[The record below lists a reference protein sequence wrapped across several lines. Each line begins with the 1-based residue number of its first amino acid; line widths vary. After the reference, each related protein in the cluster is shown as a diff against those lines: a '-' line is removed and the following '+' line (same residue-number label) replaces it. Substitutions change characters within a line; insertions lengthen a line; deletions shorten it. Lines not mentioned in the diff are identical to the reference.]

1 MGTNFKQEELEYIK
15 NRGNS
20 LEKIKQQLLY
30 FKTGIPKINLVKPA
44 AINDGIVKLNANEVA
59 QYATFFDAQ
68 KDGFTIEKFVPASG
82 AATRMFKFLNEF
94 LNEFDLEKET
104 INSYINRTGNKDLS
118 IFILGIKNFP
128 FYQELKSKTIS
139 IYPQYYTFSVDK
151 KQYTLIKTLLSEEN
165 GLGFSHKP
173 KGILPFHTKE
183 DKILTPV
190 EENIIEADFY
200 RKENIKTKIHF
211 TINEEFQSEFEALTA
226 GFLDIEVTYSYQN
239 SNTDTIAVDENN
251 EPFRLENN
259 ELFFRPG
266 GHGALIENLND
277 LQSELIF
284 LKNIDNVAQ
293 NHKVLISNYKKAL
306 GGIIIEIQNQVHNYL
321 KLLHNGD
328 VNEENLNEIIIF
340 TETKLSFP
348 LPEDFIHFKKSYK
361 IEYLIKVLN
370 RPIRVC
376 GMVKNEGEPGGGP
389 FWVQDSKGRNTLQ
402 IVESPQIDLSNENQR
417 LIAKSATHFNPVDIV
432 CAVYDYKGNKFD
444 LTNFVDHNAS
454 FITEKTKNGKPLKAF
469 ELPGLWNGAMAKW
482 TTIFVEVPLET
493 FNPVK
498 TVNDL
503 LKFAHQ
509 PSDE

>member
-1 MGTNFKQEELEYIK
+1 MGTNFKQEELEYIQ

-20 LEKIKQQLLY
+20 LDKIKQQLFY
-30 FKTGIPKINLVKPA
+30 FKNGIPKINLVKPA
-44 AINDGIVKLNANEVA
+44 AINDGIVKLKDVEVDE
-59 QYATFFDAQ
+59 YASFFDAQ
-68 KDGFTIEKFVPASG
+68 KREYTIEKFVPASG

-104 INSYINRTGNKDLS
+104 INSYINRTENKDLS

-128 FYQELKSKTIS
+128 FYQKLKSKTVS
-139 IYPQYYTFSVDK
+139 IYPDYYTFPTDK
-151 KQYTLIKTLLSEEN
+151 KQYTLIKTLLSVEN
-165 GLGFSHKP
+165 GLAFAHKP

-183 DKILTPV
+183 DKIFTPV
-190 EENIIEADFY
+190 EENVIEADFY
-200 RKENIKTKIHF
+200 RKENTKTKIHF
-211 TINEEFQSEFEALTA
+211 TINKEFQSEFEALTE
-226 GFLDIEVTYSYQN
+226 GFSDVEIQYSYQN

-266 GHGALIENLND
+266 GHGALIENLNQ

-293 NHKVLISNYKKAL
+293 NHKVVISKYKKAL
-306 GGIIIEIQNQVHNYL
+306 GGIIITIQQQVFQYL
-321 KLLHNGD
+321 ELLNTD
-328 VNEENLNEIIIF
+328 SVSESELNEIIAF
-340 TETKLSFP
+340 TESKLSFP

-361 IEYLIKVLN
+361 AEYLIKVLN

-389 FWVQDSKGRNTLQ
+389 FWVQDEKGRNTLQ
-402 IVESPQIDLSNENQR
+402 IVESSQIDLSNENQR

-454 FITEKTKNGKPLKAF
+454 FITEKTKNGKPIKAF

-503 LKFAHQ
+503 LKTAHQ